1 MSESIGY
8 MLAQA
13 FQITATQAMQTTD
26 NRGAG
31 ITRNLAAAWYR
42 TFLCP
47 AAGTGTETS
56 PAELLLA
63 VETALT
69 DTYWQVALT
78 SDGFVRV
85 THVGVGNGTLDLSG
99 CTTLRALLGFTGN
112 VGPLAQ
118 NASQTATYPPTHCLF
133 ALACDPDTGWIDAP
147 RRAAVAALPTGA
159 TYSFDDGRNVLRRQA
174 SFRALPKTW
183 ALRTSLGACGT
194 PAEAVSTR
202 WLSPATSEPGQVP
215 PWSAMDTHGT
225 ASGRQCA
232 ITWGDFEAIVAGT
245 VTSYEVVY
253 LAPETFGAGGR
264 LALSIPGYD
273 ARRDF
278 AVDLLFYG
286 AGVM

>member
-8 MLAQA
+8 MLAQSY
-13 FQITATQAMQTTD
+13 QLTAQTMSVTD
-26 NRGAG
+26 DRGA
-31 ITRNLAAAWYR
+31 TVSRTVAAAWYR

-47 AAGTGTETS
+47 AAGTGTETD
-56 PAELLLA
+56 PDELLGATEAALVA
-63 VETALT
+63 THWTVELLSTGL
-69 DTYWQVALT
+69 
-78 SDGFVRV
+78 VRV
-85 THVGVGNGTLDLSG
+85 TYLGTGTGTIDMSG
-99 CTTLRALLGFTGN
+99 CTTLRSLLGFTGN
-112 VGPLAQ
+112 VGPLGTGAT
-118 NASQTATYPPTHCLF
+118 QTATYPPTHCVF
-133 ALACDPDTGWIDAP
+133 ALACDPDSGWIDAP
-147 RRAAVAALPTGA
+147 RRAAVAALPSGI

-202 WLSPATSEPGQVP
+202 WLSPATSEPGQAP
-215 PWSAMDTHGT
+215 PWSAMDTQGT

-232 ITWGDFEAIVAGT
+232 ITWGDFATIVAGT

-253 LAPETFGAGGR
+253 LAPEQFSTGAR
-264 LALSIPGYD
+264 VSLFAAGYD

-278 AVDLLFYG
+278 ALDLIFYG